1 MPIKNT
7 PTPSCP
13 QKHEKHLV
21 MVVDDDYAARLQ
33 IRLTLEN
40 AGLEVV
46 EATSGQK
53 ALDLFRSSQPDLVL
67 LDIIMP
73 EMDGFDTC
81 RLLRDLPGG
90 THRPIVMVT
99 GVDDPQTITRAFE
112 VGATDFISKP
122 INVLILGYRVR
133 YWIRSGAILNELKI
147 SEDRLLKAQ
156 DIARLCLW
164 ERDLETGDFQI
175 TCHRPEIFG
184 LTLPC
189 SYNQLFANIASR
201 DKESAKT
208 LIDNACRM
216 DKPFSVQYQITLQ
229 DGREPILLN
238 RGEVIRDGPT
248 QRRLVVATIQ
258 DVTEFEKVENALRES
273 EERLK
278 MALFGADLGTWDW
291 HVPSGVVT
299 FNERWA
305 SMLGYTLEEIESH
318 VHSWE
323 NLVHPN
329 DRPEVTNFL
338 NQHLEGKTDH
348 YETEHR
354 MRHKSGEWVWVLTR
368 GRILERDAAG
378 RPIRACGTH
387 LDITERK
394 KVEDQRDRLQL
405 QMNQIRKMESIG
417 RLAGGVAHDFNNML
431 SVILGYTEIALE
443 EIEPGSILHDSL
455 QRVLEAGQRSANI
468 TRQLLAFARKQPI
481 APTNLNLN
489 EAIEQGVLQML
500 RRLIGEN
507 IILAWKPKELLWRVK
522 IDPSQIDQILV
533 NLCLNARDAITG
545 AGRINIETGE
555 ILLDEFYC
563 KGHTGARP
571 GEYVLLMV
579 SDDGCGI
586 KKEILDNIFE
596 PFFTTKEVGQGTGL
610 GLATV
615 YGIVKQ
621 NNGYINVYSEGKGS
635 TFSIYL
641 PRQKDPA
648 DQLPQEAVLT
658 APCVDRSH
666 ETILL
671 VEDEPMILD
680 MITILLE
687 LKGYIVLAT
696 AIPGEA
702 MAMAEKYP
710 GKIHLLI
717 TDVIMPE
724 MNGAE
729 LAGRLVSRY
738 PDIRILYIS
747 GYTAEIIAQ
756 QGIIDVG
763 VNYIQKPFSME
774 EFTLKVREVLEQHQT
789 E

>member
-1 MPIKNT
+1 MPINNK
-7 PTPSCP
+7 PPSHP
-13 QKHEKHLV
+13 QKHERHLV

-40 AGLEVV
+40 AGLEVI
-46 EATSGQK
+46 EAADGQD
-53 ALDLFRSSQPDLVL
+53 ALDLFRSNQPDLVL

-73 EMDGFDTC
+73 GMDGFDTC
-81 RLLRDLPGG
+81 RLLRGLPGG
-90 THRPIVMVT
+90 MHRPIVMVT
-99 GVDDPQTITRAFE
+99 GEDDPQTITRAFE
-112 VGATDFISKP
+112 VGATDFIIKP
-122 INVLILGYRVR
+122 INVVILGYRVH
-133 YWIRSGAILNELKI
+133 YWIRSGTILNELKV

-156 DIARLCLW
+156 DIARLCHW

-175 TCHRPEIFG
+175 TCHHPEIFG

-189 SYNQLFANIASR
+189 TYNQLFENIVSR
-201 DKESAKT
+201 DMESVKT
-208 LIDNACRM
+208 LIDNACRA
-216 DKPFSVQYQITLQ
+216 DQPFSVQYQITLQ
-229 DGREPILLN
+229 DGSEAILLN
-238 RGEVIRDGPT
+238 RGEVILDGPS
-248 QRRLVVATIQ
+248 QRRLVIATIQ

-291 HVPSGVVT
+291 HVPSNAVT
-299 FNERWA
+299 FNERWV
-305 SMLGYTLEEIESH
+305 SMLGYTLAEIEPH
-318 VHSWE
+318 MHSWE
-323 NLVHPN
+323 NLVHPD
-329 DRPEVTNFL
+329 DRPQVADFL

-354 MRHKSGEWVWVLTR
+354 MLHKSGEWVWVLTR
-368 GRILERDAAG
+368 GRILERDADG
-378 RPIRACGTH
+378 SPIRACGTH

-394 KVEDQRDRLQL
+394 KVEDERDRLQL

-431 SVILGYTEIALE
+431 SVILGYAEIALE
-443 EIEPGSILHDSL
+443 ETDPGSSLHDNML
-455 QRVLEAGQRSANI
+455 HVLEAGQRSANI
-468 TRQLLAFARKQPI
+468 TKQLLAFARKQPI

-489 EAIEQGVLQML
+489 EVIEQGVLKML

-507 IILAWKPKELLWRVK
+507 IILAWKPKSLLWRVK
-522 IDPSQIDQILV
+522 IDASQIDQILV

-545 AGRINIETGE
+545 TGRITIETGE

-563 KGHTGARP
+563 KTHTGARP
-571 GEYVLLMV
+571 GEYVRLTV

-586 KKEILDNIFE
+586 KREILDNIFE
-596 PFFTTKEVGQGTGL
+596 PFFTTKEMGQGTGL

-641 PRQKDPA
+641 PRQKDPV
-648 DQLPQEAVLT
+648 DQLQKETIST
-658 APCVDRSH
+658 APCVERRH

-680 MITILLE
+680 MIAILLK
-687 LKGYIVLAT
+687 LQGYTVLAT
-696 AIPGEA
+696 AFPGEVV
-702 MAMAEKYP
+702 AMAEKYH
-710 GKIHLLI
+710 GRIHLLI

-724 MNGAE
+724 INGAE
-729 LAGRLVSRY
+729 LAGQLVSRY
-738 PDIRILYIS
+738 PHIKLLFMS
-747 GYTAEIIAQ
+747 GYTADIIAQ
-756 QGIIDVG
+756 QGMIDLD
-763 VNYIQKPFSME
+763 VNFIQKPFSME
-774 EFTLKVREVLEQHQT
+774 EFSLKVREVLEQHQT